1 MPWNQWGTAGHQSV
15 RLFPVGMIQI
25 SGCEIL
31 AWRCSNYRLSARIL
45 RRDSEHQPCPFKI
58 CSVGMILGDGPEKTV
73 DDAMELAF
81 PPRQVY
87 GARTLF
93 LKACQSGL
101 VHFVINCGQA
111 GLLKE
116 E

>member
-1 MPWNQWGTAGHQSV
+1 
-15 RLFPVGMIQI
+15 
-25 SGCEIL
+25 
-31 AWRCSNYRLSARIL
+31 
-45 RRDSEHQPCPFKI
+45 
-58 CSVGMILGDGPEKTV
+58 MILGDGPEKTV

-93 LKACQSGL
+93 WKACQSGL